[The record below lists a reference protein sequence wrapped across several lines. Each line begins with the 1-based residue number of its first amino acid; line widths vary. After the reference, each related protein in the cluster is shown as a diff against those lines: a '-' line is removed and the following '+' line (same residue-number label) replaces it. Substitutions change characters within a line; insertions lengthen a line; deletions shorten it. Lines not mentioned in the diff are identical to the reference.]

1 MIEESLV
8 VVYESLG
15 EQMKNKNKNEEKYR
29 K

>member
-8 VVYESLG
+8 VVYEPLA
-15 EQMKNKNKNEEKYR
+15 ELMKNKYKNEEKYR

>member
-8 VVYESLG
+8 VVYEPLG
-15 EQMKNKNKNEEKYR
+15 ELMKNKNKNEEKYR